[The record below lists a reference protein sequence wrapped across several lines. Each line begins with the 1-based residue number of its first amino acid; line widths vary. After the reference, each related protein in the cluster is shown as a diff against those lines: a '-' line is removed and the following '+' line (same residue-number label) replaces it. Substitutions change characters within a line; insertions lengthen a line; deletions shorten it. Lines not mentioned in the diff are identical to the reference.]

1 MTLDSQ
7 KGLFFRYPSYAVGDS
22 SAMKISRIQQA
33 GILGLVGAI
42 AALSYQPVM
51 QAAPSLAALLSSLRS
66 TQSTQPAQSTQSTQP
81 VQSAQSTQSTQSAQS
96 TVSGAPFVSVSHPTS
111 GSAKIV
117 EVEGQRYLE
126 LDAAF
131 RSDEGP
137 DLFVLLHREA
147 VPESYREQDYVN
159 LGRLQQVAGS
169 QRYAI
174 PTELDIQTIQSAV
187 IWCQDFNVT
196 FGYATL

>member
-1 MTLDSQ
+1 
-7 KGLFFRYPSYAVGDS
+7 
-22 SAMKISRIQQA
+22 MKISRIQQA

-42 AALSYQPVM
+42 AAISYQPAM
-51 QAAPSLAALLSSLRS
+51 QAAPSLADLLSSLRS
-66 TQSTQPAQSTQSTQP
+66 AQSAQPAQSTQPAQP
-81 VQSAQSTQSTQSAQS
+81 VQSAQSAQS

-147 VPESYREQDYVN
+147 VPESYGEQDYVN
-159 LGRLQQVAGS
+159 LGRLQQLAGT

-174 PTELDIQTIQSAV
+174 PADLDIQTIQSAV
-187 IWCQDFNVT
+187 IWCKDFSVT

>member
-7 KGLFFRYPSYAVGDS
+7 KGLFFRYPSYAVGES

-81 VQSAQSTQSTQSAQS
+81 VQSTQSAQS
-96 TVSGAPFVSVSHPTS
+96 TVSGAPFISVSHPTS

>member
-1 MTLDSQ
+1 
-7 KGLFFRYPSYAVGDS
+7 
-22 SAMKISRIQQA
+22 MKISRIQQA
-33 GILGLVGAI
+33 GILGLVGVI
-42 AALSYQPVM
+42 AAISYQPTL

-66 TQSTQPAQSTQSTQP
+66 AQSAQPAQSTQPAQS
-81 VQSAQSTQSTQSAQS
+81 VQSAQPTQPAQSTQSAQS

-117 EVEGQRYLE
+117 DVEGQRYLE

-147 VPESYREQDYVN
+147 VPESYGEQDYVN
-159 LGRLQQVAGS
+159 LGRLQQVAGT

-174 PTELDIQTIQSAV
+174 PADLDIQTIQSAV
-187 IWCQDFNVT
+187 IWCQDFSVT